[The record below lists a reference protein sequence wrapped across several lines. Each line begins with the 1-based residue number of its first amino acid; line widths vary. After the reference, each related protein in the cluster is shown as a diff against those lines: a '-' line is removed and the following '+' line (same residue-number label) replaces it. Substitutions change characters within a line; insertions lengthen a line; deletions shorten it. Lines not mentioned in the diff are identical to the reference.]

1 MRMVHWIKYAVI
13 MLGMLSYNNLAA
25 APFMATGQTLEQSI
39 QKEPVVRKKIFRP
52 IKIWRRNIWFW
63 IAWCAGISTTIFLIF
78 YLSYKL
84 NADLDLGKQE
94 GEIIIFSLAGIMFVT
109 GILAGLLLL
118 SIPIVYLIRA
128 LRTIKPKDK
137 FGRCYEF

>member
-1 MRMVHWIKYAVI
+1 

-63 IAWCAGISTTIFLIF
+63 IAWCAGISMVLWTFFIIQKGLDISF
-78 YLSYKL
+78 
-84 NADLDLGKQE
+84 DLDNFGDTVL
-94 GEIIIFSLAGIMFVT
+94 ITLVGIWVLCS
-109 GILAGLLLL
+109 ILTILLLL
-118 SIPIVYLIRA
+118 AIPIVYLIRA
-128 LRTIKPKDK
+128 LRAIKPKDK
-137 FGRCYEF
+137 FGRCYRFG